1 MNTANNLTAHPA
13 LQQSLPED
21 SVAAPGQPEVG
32 ADSLPAARRDSEPRE
47 LARIGAG
54 SESGGAQPKIEVTT
68 KRRTFSTAYKVKI
81 VEQAEACQ
89 EAGEIGALLRREGLY
104 SSHLSNWRA
113 QYRAGGKA
121 ALKTATRGPK
131 SKRSALQD
139 EL

>member
-1 MNTANNLTAHPA
+1 M
-13 LQQSLPED
+13 
-21 SVAAPGQPEVG
+21 
-32 ADSLPAARRDSEPRE
+32 
-47 LARIGAG
+47 
-54 SESGGAQPKIEVTT
+54 TT

-104 SSHLSNWRA
+104 ASHLSNWRA

-121 ALKTATRGPK
+121 ALKTAARGPK

-139 EL
+139 ELDAITRERDKLNRQLEQAQLIIEIQKIACILTPVQSEGETQ